1 MWYAYHMATIKE
13 VAERAGVAPITV
25 SRVVNNSGYVSKA
38 TRERVEAAAAEL
50 EYVPNMLARSL
61 RFNRTDTLA
70 LILTDITNPFWTT
83 VARGA
88 EDASSNH
95 GFNLILCNTDE
106 QDTKQEQYVTVLLRK
121 RVDGFLYV
129 PTNRSPDLLKT
140 IQAQKIPV
148 VVLDR
153 VIEGV
158 AVDAVRAASEQGA
171 YEAVKHLLELGH
183 RDIAALTG
191 PIQVTSATERISGY
205 RRALREWQLT
215 EHDER
220 IIYGEFTVE
229 SGYAMAHQLLAANI
243 DQRPTAFFAANNF
256 IAIGALKALEENRLH
271 VPKDLSIASFD
282 DLPAWSVAPFL
293 TASIQPAYELGY
305 QATELLI
312 KRIQHPAT
320 DGYQEIVLPTELVI
334 RDSCQR
340 R

>member
-1 MWYAYHMATIKE
+1 MATIKE